1 MVAWCLPFS
10 HCIAHW
16 PHYYWRWS
24 QVKSRGSLF
33 TSGSK
38 LNVPRDS
45 MACLDHVTLP
55 KRTHYGT
62 CKSKKLHTARPTAP
76 ATSPAGEAN
85 PVYACTPSSKAM
97 AARGVPHGI
106 MRACALTTGTLR
118 AASACDVA
126 IARTGRATT
135 AMPPRHMQNR
145 SREGGAVRRH
155 GGDDGALDG
164 GWPARKS
171 SAALADRVVR
181 HEVHTNARGRR

>member
-135 AMPPRHMQNR
+135 L
-145 SREGGAVRRH
+145 
-155 GGDDGALDG
+155 DGAIVRDTANTIAMSFDQDLV
-164 GWPARKS
+164 KS
-171 SAALADRVVR
+171 FVDLHRCHECVIPESTDREPKVAS
-181 HEVHTNARGRR
+181 VH